1 MKMLKEM
8 KWQALTRGIMY
19 IVLGVV
25 ALVIPETM
33 VRTLGYLLGI
43 ILILAGAL
51 SMIGYLLRDAHE
63 NYYHNGFTYGL
74 ICIVIGITVLYKVE
88 LVISL
93 VPFGLGILVLLSGC
107 AKLQDVIDMKRMNYG
122 NWAAM
127 LILAAVNLVF
137 GILLICN
144 PFQAVT
150 VLFRVLGVGLL
161 FSGITDCVTTVYF
174 ARKIGDY
181 LSGKQAVEG
190 SFEELSE
197 EQE

>member
-19 IVLGVV
+19 IVLGIV
-25 ALVIPETM
+25 AMVIPETM

-43 ILILAGAL
+43 ILILAGAI

-63 NYYHNGFTYGL
+63 NYHHNGFTYGL
-74 ICIVIGITVLYKVE
+74 VSIAIGIIVLWQVE

-93 VPFGLGILVLLSGC
+93 VPFVLGIMVLLSGC
-107 AKLQDVIDMKRMNYG
+107 SKLQDVIDMKRMNYG
-122 NWAAM
+122 NWTVM
-127 LILAAVNLVF
+127 LILAAVNLIF

-181 LSGKQAVEG
+181 LKGKQAVEG
-190 SFEELSE
+190 SYEELSE
-197 EQE
+197 EQV